1 MLRVPRP
8 VPETVALNVSPAD
21 TKTTFL
27 AAWVSMV
34 TAPLASIVKT
44 SPAPP
49 LYVICSS
56 LAGEFWFWPTVVH
69 VPTRQ
74 GSTSAA
80 NVALGDDVALG
91 DTVED
96 PPHAASAKPADAT
109 SAITSLETIADR
121 ASARCFIANTPDFIK
136 GVINLRGHI
145 VPIVDL
151 RLKLGLGDAR
161 YDSNTVVII
170 LNILRR
176 VVGIVVDSV
185 SDVITLA
192 PGAIKPAPEFGATL
206 KTEYITGLATVGEE
220 LLILVDI
227 ERLMSS
233 RDMALVDE
241 VTESRA

>member
-1 MLRVPRP
+1 MSEAAP
-8 VPETVALNVSPAD
+8 VQREFL
-21 TKTTFL
+21 TFTL
-27 AAWVSMV
+27 GKESYAIDILKVQE
-34 TAPLASIVKT
+34 IRG
-44 SPAPP
+44 
-49 LYVICSS
+49 Y
-56 LAGEFWFWPTVVH
+56 EQ
-69 VPTRQ
+69 PTR
-74 GSTSAA
+74 
-80 NVALGDDVALG
+80 
-91 DTVED
+91 
-96 PPHAASAKPADAT
+96 
-109 SAITSLETIADR
+109 
-121 ASARCFIANTPDFIK
+121 IANTPEFIK

-151 RLKLGLGDAR
+151 RLKLAVGEAR

-170 LNILRR
+170 LNILKR

-241 VTESRA
+241 VTESGA